1 LLEESL
7 NHIIDNAF
15 KFTSNGAIAFCI
27 KKSVEGIDISV
38 EDTGIGISKEFM
50 DDIFKPFH
58 QEDMR
63 ISRGFEGNG
72 LGLAIAK
79 KCCDANGFELKIE
92 SEKNKGTIVVIHVPK
107 EKLFNENLI

>member
-1 LLEESL
+1 
-7 NHIIDNAF
+7 
-15 KFTSNGAIAFCI
+15 
-27 KKSVEGIDISV
+27 
-38 EDTGIGISKEFM
+38 
-50 DDIFKPFH
+50 
-58 QEDMR
+58 MR